1 MNNIFEYRKKG
12 EEIII
17 TGLRKGVHDTSI
29 VIPDS
34 IDNMPV
40 TEIADEAFKESSI
53 TDIEIGKNIKTIGGK
68 AFSEC
73 KELKYVIWN
82 SNSDKISDYCFS
94 NCSAL
99 AQFDFSNIKELGLCS
114 FSESGLQKI
123 KLPQSIE
130 NVSVGS
136 FAGCEQLKDVVWD
149 CSCDKI
155 PVDCFAECFAL
166 TQFDFSRIKD
176 IQGSAFFNSGLN
188 EIYLPQI
195 IENVSDSAF
204 AYCSQLKKVV
214 WNCECNEIPE
224 QCFYDCS
231 ALKQFCFS
239 NIKKLRKEAFACSGL
254 TSVSLNKGTEV
265 GKSCFA
271 YCGNLEKVEWLSAR
285 SIKGDIFESCKNI
298 KEIFISDNVKNIEV
312 SAFASSPNAEITFV

>member
-1 MNNIFEYRKKG
+1 MNNIFEYRKKD

-40 TEIADEAFKESSI
+40 TEIADEAFKENSI
-53 TDIEIGKNIKTIGGK
+53 TDIEIGKNIKAIGEK

-82 SNSDKISDYCFS
+82 CNCDKISDYCFS

-149 CSCDKI
+149 CS
-155 PVDCFAECFAL
+155 
-166 TQFDFSRIKD
+166 
-176 IQGSAFFNSGLN
+176 
-188 EIYLPQI
+188 
-195 IENVSDSAF
+195 
-204 AYCSQLKKVV
+204 
-214 WNCECNEIPE
+214 
-224 QCFYDCS
+224 
-231 ALKQFCFS
+231 
-239 NIKKLRKEAFACSGL
+239 
-254 TSVSLNKGTEV
+254 
-265 GKSCFA
+265 
-271 YCGNLEKVEWLSAR
+271 
-285 SIKGDIFESCKNI
+285 
-298 KEIFISDNVKNIEV
+298 
-312 SAFASSPNAEITFV
+312 

>member
-40 TEIADEAFKESSI
+40 TEIADEAFKENSI
-53 TDIEIGKNIKTIGGK
+53 TDIEIGKNIKAIGEK

-114 FSESGLQKI
+114 F
-123 KLPQSIE
+123 
-130 NVSVGS
+130 
-136 FAGCEQLKDVVWD
+136 LKV
-149 CSCDKI
+149 
-155 PVDCFAECFAL
+155 A
-166 TQFDFSRIKD
+166 
-176 IQGSAFFNSGLN
+176 
-188 EIYLPQI
+188 
-195 IENVSDSAF
+195 
-204 AYCSQLKKVV
+204 
-214 WNCECNEIPE
+214 
-224 QCFYDCS
+224 
-231 ALKQFCFS
+231 
-239 NIKKLRKEAFACSGL
+239 
-254 TSVSLNKGTEV
+254 
-265 GKSCFA
+265 
-271 YCGNLEKVEWLSAR
+271 
-285 SIKGDIFESCKNI
+285 CKN
-298 KEIFISDNVKNIEV
+298 
-312 SAFASSPNAEITFV
+312 